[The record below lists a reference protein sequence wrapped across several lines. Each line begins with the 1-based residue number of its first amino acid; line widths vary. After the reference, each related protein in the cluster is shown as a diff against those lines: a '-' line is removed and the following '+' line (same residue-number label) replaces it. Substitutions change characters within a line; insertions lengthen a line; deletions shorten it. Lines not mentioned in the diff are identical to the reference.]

1 MASNVMHYCLSED
14 DNNRNGKNMHKG
26 WGLHHQHR
34 LLENVCVDGWL
45 MDICMRVKGIWSY
58 GWMADE

>member
-1 MASNVMHYCLSED
+1 MSCTIVLVDLSED

-34 LLENVCVDGWL
+34 LLENVAMRRWMDLYEGEGYIVIWMDG
-45 MDICMRVKGIWSY
+45 
-58 GWMADE
+58 